1 MSKNYSTITMGL
13 LLVLSVVFLYSCKN
27 NTPGQEASP
36 PEITVVEVIQKDVP
50 VYRQFVGQV
59 YGLKDI
65 PIRARVEGFLEGLHF
80 QEGSRI
86 QKGTLLYTIDPA
98 PFVAEVG
105 NQKSKLAE
113 SQTML
118 ANAESQLAR
127 YKPLA
132 EINAVSQSDLDF
144 AQANRDASLAS
155 VEAAEATLKMAEI
168 NLSYCRI
175 HSPITGFIGKT
186 NAREGEF
193 VGKNPNP
200 VILNTVSRID
210 EVRVQFFLTES
221 EYLVIA
227 RFIRDQGEIQREPGK
242 GAEQNLKL
250 VLSDGSY
257 HPYNGQVDFINREVD
272 ASTGAILIQATFPNP
287 DLILRPGQFARVE
300 AMMNFKKGAL
310 LVPQRCISEI
320 QGQHSVLVVTD
331 SNKVE
336 TRQVI
341 TGEKIG
347 DLWMIEDGLEP
358 KEKVVIDAIQ
368 AIRPG
373 QEIKPVLIE
382 FKSKNPQQ

>member
-1 MSKNYSTITMGL
+1 MKKLFNYLFIPLLFAGL
-13 LLVLSVVFLYSCKN
+13 GSCKEKAQQQI
-27 NTPGQEASP
+27 PS

-80 QEGSRI
+80 DEGTRI
-86 QKGTLLYTIDPA
+86 QKGTLLYSIDPA
-98 PFVAEVG
+98 PFIAEVG
-105 NQKSKLAE
+105 NQKGKLAE
-113 SQTML
+113 AQTML

-132 EINAVSQSDLDF
+132 EINAVSESDLDF

-168 NLSYCRI
+168 NLSYCKI
-175 HSPITGFIGKT
+175 YSPITGFIGKT

-200 VILNTVSRID
+200 VILNTVSSID
-210 EVRVQFFLTES
+210 EVRVQFFLTET
-221 EYLVIA
+221 EYLAIA
-227 RFIRDQGEIQREPGK
+227 RFVRDQEDGGK
-242 GAEQNLKL
+242 EEMNTKRTLKL
-250 VLSDGSY
+250 ILTDDSY

-272 ASTGAILIQATFPNP
+272 ASTGAILLQATFPNP
-287 DLILRPGQFARVE
+287 ELILRPGQFARVE
-300 AMMNFKKGAL
+300 ALMNFKEGAL
-310 LVPQRCISEI
+310 LVPQRCVSEL

-341 TGEKIG
+341 TGDKIG

-358 KEKVVIDAIQ
+358 KEKIIIDAIQ
-368 AIRPG
+368 AVRPG
-373 QEIKPVLIE
+373 QEIKPLIIE
-382 FKSKNPQQ
+382 FDSKNTQQ

>member
-1 MSKNYSTITMGL
+1 MKKIFVYLFIPLLFAGL
-13 LLVLSVVFLYSCKN
+13 GSCKEKA
-27 NTPGQEASP
+27 QQQASP
-36 PEITVVEVIQKDVP
+36 PEITVVEVIQKDIP

-80 QEGSRI
+80 QEGARI
-86 QKGTLLYTIDPA
+86 QKGTILYSIDPA
-98 PFVAEVG
+98 SYIAEVG
-105 NQKSKLAE
+105 NQKGKLAE
-113 SQTML
+113 AQTML

-168 NLSYCRI
+168 NLSYCNI
-175 HSPITGFIGKT
+175 YSPITGFIGKT

-193 VGKNPNP
+193 VGKDPNP

-210 EVRVQFFLTES
+210 EIRVQFFLTET
-221 EYLVIA
+221 EYLTIA
-227 RFIRDQGEIQREPGK
+227 RFIRDQEEGREK
-242 GAEQNLKL
+242 ERNTKRTLKL
-250 VLSDGSY
+250 ILSDGSN
-257 HPYNGQVDFINREVD
+257 HPYNGKVDFINREVD
-272 ASTGAILIQATFPNP
+272 ASTGAILVQATFPNP

-300 AMMNFKKGAL
+300 AMMNYKEGAL
-310 LVPQRCISEI
+310 LVPQRCVSEL
-320 QGQHSVLVVTD
+320 QGQHSVLIVSD

-347 DLWMIEDGLEP
+347 DLWMIEEGLEP
-358 KEKVVIDAIQ
+358 KEKIIIDAIQ
-368 AIRPG
+368 AVRPG
-373 QEIKPVLIE
+373 QEIKAVIIE
-382 FKSKNPQQ
+382 FDSKNTQQ

>member
-1 MSKNYSTITMGL
+1 M
-13 LLVLSVVFLYSCKN
+13 LYS
-27 NTPGQEASP
+27 
-36 PEITVVEVIQKDVP
+36 
-50 VYRQFVGQV
+50 
-59 YGLKDI
+59 
-65 PIRARVEGFLEGLHF
+65 
-80 QEGSRI
+80 
-86 QKGTLLYTIDPA
+86 IDPA
-98 PFVAEVG
+98 PFIAEVG
-105 NQKSKLAE
+105 NQKGKLAHA
-113 SQTML
+113 QTML

-168 NLSYCRI
+168 NLSYCKI

-210 EVRVQFFLTES
+210 EVRVQFFLTEA
-221 EYLVIA
+221 EYLAIA
-227 RFIRDQGEIQREPGK
+227 RFVRDQGKKIKDETDSKR
-242 GAEQNLKL
+242 NLKL
-250 VLSDGSY
+250 ILSDGSY

-272 ASTGAILIQATFPNP
+272 ASTGAILVQATFPNP
-287 DLILRPGQFARVE
+287 ELILRPGQFARVE
-300 AMMNFKKGAL
+300 ALMNYKEGAL
-310 LVPQRCISEI
+310 LVPQRCVSEL
-320 QGQHSVLVVTD
+320 QGQRSVLVVTD

-341 TGEKIG
+341 TGAIIG

-358 KEKVVIDAIQ
+358 KEKIIIDAIQ
-368 AIRPG
+368 AVRAG
-373 QEIKPVLIE
+373 QEIVPVLIE

>member
-1 MSKNYSTITMGL
+1 MKKRYFIYSAVF
-13 LLVLSVVFLYSCKN
+13 VLMTTVIISCKQKEKS
-27 NTPGQEASP
+27 PASP

-80 QEGSRI
+80 NEGTRV
-86 QKGTLLYTIDPA
+86 QKGTLLYTIDPE
-98 PFVAEVG
+98 PFIAEVG

-113 SQTML
+113 AQTML
-118 ANAESQLAR
+118 ANAESELAR

-155 VEAAEATLKMAEI
+155 VEAAKATVKMADI
-168 NLSYCRI
+168 NLSYCKI

-210 EVRVQFFLTES
+210 EVRVQFFLTEA
-221 EYLVIA
+221 EYLAIA
-227 RFIRDQGEIQREPGK
+227 RFVRDQEGK
-242 GAEQNLKL
+242 FSEKRADDKRTLKL
-250 VLSDGSY
+250 ILSDGSY
-257 HPYNGQVDFINREVD
+257 HPYSGNVDFINREVD
-272 ASTGAILIQATFPNP
+272 ASTGAILVQATFPNP

-300 AMMNFKKGAL
+300 AMMNYKEDAL
-310 LVPQRCISEI
+310 LVPQRCVSEL

-341 TGEKIG
+341 TGVKIG

-358 KEKVVIDAIQ
+358 KEKIIIDAIQ
-368 AIRPG
+368 AVRPG
-373 QEIKPVLIE
+373 QEIKPETIE
-382 FKSKNPQQ
+382 FKSKNP

>member
-1 MSKNYSTITMGL
+1 MKKLFIYLFIPLLFAGL
-13 LLVLSVVFLYSCKN
+13 GSCKEK
-27 NTPGQEASP
+27 TQQQITS
-36 PEITVVEVIQKDVP
+36 PEITVIEVIQKDVP

-80 QEGSRI
+80 QEGARI
-86 QKGTLLYTIDPA
+86 QKGTLLYSIDPA
-98 PFVAEVG
+98 PFIAEVG
-105 NQKSKLAE
+105 NQKGKLAE
-113 SQTML
+113 AQTML

-155 VEAAEATLKMAEI
+155 VEAAKATLKMAEI
-168 NLSYCRI
+168 NLSYCKI
-175 HSPITGFIGKT
+175 YSPITGFIGKT

-193 VGKNPNP
+193 VGRDPNP

-210 EVRVQFFLTES
+210 EIRVQFFLTEA
-221 EYLVIA
+221 EYLAIA
-227 RFIRDQGEIQREPGK
+227 RFVRDQEEGRKEERNTK
-242 GAEQNLKL
+242 RTLKL
-250 VLSDGSY
+250 ILSDGSY
-257 HPYNGQVDFINREVD
+257 HPYNGRVDFINREVD
-272 ASTGAILIQATFPNP
+272 ASTGAILVQATFPNP

-300 AMMNFKKGAL
+300 AMMNFKEGAL
-310 LVPQRCISEI
+310 LVPQRCVSEL

-336 TRQVI
+336 TRQVT

-347 DLWMIEDGLEP
+347 DLWMIEEGLKP
-358 KEKVVIDAIQ
+358 KEKIIIDAIQ
-368 AIRPG
+368 AVRPR
-373 QEIKPVLIE
+373 QEIKPEIIE
-382 FKSKNPQQ
+382 FESKNTQQ

>member
-1 MSKNYSTITMGL
+1 MKKLFIYLFIPLLFAGL
-13 LLVLSVVFLYSCKN
+13 GSCKEK
-27 NTPGQEASP
+27 TQQQGSP

-80 QEGSRI
+80 NEGTRI
-86 QKGTLLYTIDPA
+86 IKGALLYSIDPA
-98 PFVAEVG
+98 PFIAEVG
-105 NQKSKLAE
+105 NQKGKLAQA
-113 SQTML
+113 QTML

-168 NLSYCRI
+168 NLSYCKI
-175 HSPITGFIGKT
+175 YSPITGFIGKT

-193 VGKNPNP
+193 VGKSPNP

-221 EYLVIA
+221 EYLAIA
-227 RFIRDQGEIQREPGK
+227 RFVRDQEENFKDKTNTKRTLRLI
-242 GAEQNLKL
+242 
-250 VLSDGSY
+250 LSDGSY
-257 HPYNGQVDFINREVD
+257 HPYNGEVDFINREVD
-272 ASTGAILIQATFPNP
+272 ASTGAILVQATFPNP
-287 DLILRPGQFARVE
+287 DLILRPGLFARIE
-300 AMMNFKKGAL
+300 ALMNFKIGAL
-310 LVPQRCISEI
+310 LVPQRCVSEL
-320 QGQHSVLVVTD
+320 QGQYSVFVVTD

-336 TRQVI
+336 TRQVV

-347 DLWMIEDGLEP
+347 DLWMIENGLEP
-358 KEKVVIDAIQ
+358 KEKIIIDAIQ
-368 AIRPG
+368 AVRAG
-373 QEIKPVLIE
+373 QEIRPVLIE
-382 FKSKNPQQ
+382 FESKNPKQ

>member
-1 MSKNYSTITMGL
+1 MKKLFIYLFIPL
-13 LLVLSVVFLYSCKN
+13 LLVELGSCKEK
-27 NTPGQEASP
+27 TQQQALS

-50 VYRQFVGQV
+50 IYRQFVGQV

-65 PIRARVEGFLEGLHF
+65 PIRTRVEGFLEGLHF
-80 QEGSRI
+80 QEGARI
-86 QKGTLLYTIDPA
+86 QKGTLLYSIDPA
-98 PFVAEVG
+98 PFIAEVG
-105 NQKSKLAE
+105 NQKGKFAE
-113 SQTML
+113 AQTML
-118 ANAESQLAR
+118 ANAESQLSR

-155 VEAAEATLKMAEI
+155 VEAAKATLKMAEI
-168 NLSYCRI
+168 NLSYCKI

-210 EVRVQFFLTES
+210 KIRVQFFLTEA
-221 EYLVIA
+221 EYLAIA
-227 RFIRDQGEIQREPGK
+227 RFVRNQKESFKDETNDKRT
-242 GAEQNLKL
+242 LKL
-250 VLSDGSY
+250 ILSDGSY
-257 HPYNGQVDFINREVD
+257 HPYGGQVDFINREVD
-272 ASTGAILIQATFPNP
+272 ASTGAILVQATFPNP

-310 LVPQRCISEI
+310 LVPQRCVSEL

-347 DLWMIEDGLEP
+347 DLWMIEDGLES
-358 KEKVVIDAIQ
+358 KEKIIIDAIQ
-368 AIRPG
+368 AARAG
-373 QEIKPVLIE
+373 QEIRPVLIE
-382 FKSKNPQQ
+382 FESKNPQQ